1 MGRFK
6 KSPTSLSRE
15 SGTFIIT
22 FRSAL
27 FSQVFNHL
35 HNLLADF
42 LGSLR
47 CGSLTIDTDNR
58 FRIALTQMNPFVGE
72 VNLHT
77 VYIIDFF
84 ILIQLLHLGKNSI
97 YICFRSQVYT
107 ILCHEVCIC
116 NSNSS
121 INTTPVP
128 SNGFSLPGFAN
139 AILLAKSP
147 NSEIVH
153 FSPSDN

>member
-1 MGRFK
+1 MEEFMGRFK

-84 ILIQLLHLGKNSI
+84 ILSCILHGKES
-97 YICFRSQVYT
+97 CRLDS
-107 ILCHEVCIC
+107 
-116 NSNSS
+116 
-121 INTTPVP
+121 
-128 SNGFSLPGFAN
+128 
-139 AILLAKSP
+139 
-147 NSEIVH
+147 
-153 FSPSDN
+153 

>member
-58 FRIALTQMNPFVGE
+58 FRIALTQMNPFVGDA
-72 VNLHT
+72 LH
-77 VYIIDFF
+77 
-84 ILIQLLHLGKNSI
+84 
-97 YICFRSQVYT
+97 
-107 ILCHEVCIC
+107 
-116 NSNSS
+116 
-121 INTTPVP
+121 
-128 SNGFSLPGFAN
+128 FAGN
-139 AILLAKSP
+139 
-147 NSEIVH
+147 VQ
-153 FSPSDN
+153 